1 MKQLLTTLALTA
13 ALVAGTSAQTPTQTP
28 PAGSSA
34 TDLSKELQSL
44 QGTWL
49 VETINGQVAKDMGV
63 EMLLVITGNKYQQV
77 TNGTVDETGT
87 IKLDASKKP
96 LAIDLNIAT
105 GDSAGTVQLGIAEI
119 NGDTMQAVLAEPGSS
134 MRPAGF
140 SDSTAAIA
148 VIVRRVK

>member
-1 MKQLLTTLALTA
+1 MKHVLTTLALTA
-13 ALVAGTSAQTPTQTP
+13 ALVAGTPAQTPTQTP
-28 PAGSSA
+28 RAGSSA
-34 TDLSKELQSL
+34 TDLSKELQAV

-49 VETINGQVAKDMGV
+49 VETVNGQVAKDMGV

-96 LAIDLNIAT
+96 MSLDLNIAT

-119 NGDTMQAVLAEPGSS
+119 NGDTMQAVLSAPGSGT
-134 MRPAGF
+134 RPAGF
-140 SDSTAAIA
+140 SDANAAIA
-148 VIVRRVK
+148 VIVKRVK